1 MHELSIAL
9 SIVEAVEEEAARQG
23 SGRITVVHVKIG
35 ALSGVV
41 KEALESAFEIA
52 RAGTSIGVAQ
62 LVVEEVP
69 VVIFCPVCK
78 EPRTIEA
85 EFRLAC
91 PICDTPSGQ
100 ILEGKEMQLVA
111 LEMEE

>member
-9 SIVEAVEEEAARQG
+9 SIIEAVEEEALRQG
-23 SGRITVVHVKIG
+23 GGRITAVHVKVG

-41 KEALESAFEIA
+41 KDALESAFEIA
-52 RAGTSIGVAQ
+52 RVGTSIDAAV
-62 LVVEEVP
+62 LVVEEVS
-69 VVIFCPVCK
+69 VVIFCPKCAG
-78 EPRTIEA
+78 PRRVES
-85 EFRLAC
+85 EMRLAC
-91 PICDTPSGQ
+91 PVCDTPSGQ

>member
-1 MHELSIAL
+1 MHELSIAI
-9 SIVEAVEEEAARQG
+9 SIVEAVEEEAVRQG
-23 SGRITVVHVKIG
+23 GGRITAVHVKIG

-41 KEALESAFEIA
+41 KAALESAFEIA
-52 RAGTSIGVAQ
+52 RAGTSIDGAN
-62 LVVEEVP
+62 LIVEEVP
-69 VVIFCPVCK
+69 IVIFCPVCR
-78 EPRTIEA
+78 EPRTVES
-85 EFRLAC
+85 EMRLAC